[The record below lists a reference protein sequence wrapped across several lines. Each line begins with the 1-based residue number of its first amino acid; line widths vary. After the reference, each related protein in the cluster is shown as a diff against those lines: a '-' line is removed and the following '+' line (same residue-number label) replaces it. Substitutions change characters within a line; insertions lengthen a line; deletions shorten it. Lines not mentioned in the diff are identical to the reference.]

1 MPRTRLGPIVLLGA
15 ALISLAAMPSIAQ
28 EQTPAAPSK
37 PTFISPSQRL
47 ANAKT
52 VYVKNGGG
60 STIPF
65 DVISG
70 GFDGWG
76 RFVAVDSPEKA
87 DLIVEVTSPEDT
99 KASTTGKNGISASGM
114 PEQTVTT
121 THEIGSDRVKMV
133 VQDAKSH
140 ITLWAASQQAK
151 MAMKQRS
158 YNDNLVE
165 AGQKLFTQFHDR
177 VEPPA
182 AK

>member
-1 MPRTRLGPIVLLGA
+1 MMRTLLRSAILLVA
-15 ALISLAAMPSIAQ
+15 ASVFPSAIQSIAQ
-28 EQTPAAPSK
+28 EQAPQVPAK
-37 PTFISPSQRL
+37 PTFVSPSQRL

-60 STIPF
+60 TSIPF

-70 GFDGWG
+70 AFDGWA
-76 RFVAVDSPEKA
+76 RFVPVGSPEKA

-99 KASTTGKNGISASGM
+99 KATTTGKGGISASGM
-114 PEQTVTT
+114 PEQTMTT
-121 THEIGSDRVKMV
+121 TREVGSDRVKMV

-151 MAMKQRS
+151 SAMKQRS
-158 YNDNLVE
+158 YNDNLVD
-165 AGQKLFTQFHDR
+165 AAQKLFTQFHDR